1 MIHRRSF
8 LAGLAA
14 AAADLMAQIDPGW
27 KQQIGLELY
36 TVRDLLPKDYE
47 GILAKVAEIGYKEVE
62 PADPYNNMQPKQY
75 RALLDKHGLTMPS
88 THAGA
93 QDGPN
98 LEKELEG
105 FQIMGLKYTEV
116 RGAAG
121 GGGGGRGPRTVDS
134 VKRWAGQLN
143 KWGAITKKFGMKM
156 LFHNPSGE
164 FEKLDGSDRTQY
176 DVLLAETDPA
186 LVAMQL
192 DIGWACVAGKN
203 VLEMFQKNPGRY
215 ELWHVKDAM
224 GTKTPAPSLS
234 PSQRQRAAKLVPI
247 GLGDIDYK
255 PIFAAAKTA
264 GMKHFVIEQDNAA
277 AWGDSVAAARV
288 SYENLLKQL

>member
-1 MIHRRSF
+1 MTHRRTF
-8 LAGLAA
+8 LKQLAVSAGALSVS
-14 AAADLMAQIDPGW
+14 DLMAQTAPDW
-27 KQQIGLELY
+27 KKQMGLELY

-105 FQIMGLKYTEV
+105 FQIMGVKYTEV

-134 VKRWAGQLN
+134 VKRSA
-143 KWGAITKKFGMKM
+143 
-156 LFHNPSGE
+156 
-164 FEKLDGSDRTQY
+164 
-176 DVLLAETDPA
+176 
-186 LVAMQL
+186 
-192 DIGWACVAGKN
+192 
-203 VLEMFQKNPGRY
+203 
-215 ELWHVKDAM
+215 
-224 GTKTPAPSLS
+224 
-234 PSQRQRAAKLVPI
+234 
-247 GLGDIDYK
+247 
-255 PIFAAAKTA
+255 
-264 GMKHFVIEQDNAA
+264 
-277 AWGDSVAAARV
+277 
-288 SYENLLKQL
+288 